1 MLKIHCFAA
10 SWELDS
16 INFCLLA
23 GIGQGRGQRAASL
36 SRCPC
41 CRLNL
46 ARVAQLC
53 KWLWGTLMHGTQN
66 AGQGVRFDDTLLRYM
81 DEARLSPQYF
91 CVNMA
96 PMVGETEVL
105 LY

>member
-1 MLKIHCFAA
+1 
-10 SWELDS
+10 
-16 INFCLLA
+16 
-23 GIGQGRGQRAASL
+23 
-36 SRCPC
+36 
-41 CRLNL
+41 
-46 ARVAQLC
+46 
-53 KWLWGTLMHGTQN
+53 MHGTQN